1 MSLFFCFRFY
11 NLNFLLQISPQQKQD
26 ATSNSNSNFNGE
38 TNNNNKVIYPWHSLV
53 PFLVTKGS
61 TPATTGVGN
70 DPKRPSGGPGSGP
83 GSGSGPDH
91 LGDSDSFKEDKNP
104 PGSGQQNPDDYN
116 ETGSETSSNHPQD
129 NSNTSGKRQ
138 KDKIRRPMNAFMIFS
153 KRHRPL
159 VSNFLF

>member
-1 MSLFFCFRFY
+1 M
-11 NLNFLLQISPQQKQD
+11 
-26 ATSNSNSNFNGE
+26 
-38 TNNNNKVIYPWHSLV
+38 

-61 TPATTGVGN
+61 TPATSGVGN

-159 VSNFLF
+159 VSNFFSKKCYGNPEETTYG